1 MWRSSQKR
9 SWKWSAAERPI
20 EFISLQL
27 VEHKS
32 FMSNPLVVIY
42 EDRLRDLVGVK
53 LLLATLARF
62 EPSWRIRLIVPT
74 DVQTDFH
81 SFNANVA
88 VDRRKR
94 QTTGWNVKPAVLI
107 EALCE
112 DDGPVLWLDS
122 DLLLSAPIRS
132 LLAKFDPA
140 HLVIAEEPRGVRNP
154 GSRLRTL
161 AWDLGSG
168 RHIKFGLN
176 SCVVRVSRAH
186 LPLLVAW
193 AELLSDPV
201 YLQAQSRPWHERPPW
216 LMGDQDP
223 LAALLG
229 SDLFASIPIGLLRQ
243 GTDIAQC
250 FNEDG
255 FSVAAR
261 LSHAFRPLPPII
273 HAQGAV
279 KPWHAPSPRAVH
291 LELSPYRWAAQP
303 FANVL
308 QPADRDWLVLSSP
321 FAKLLNNLALGDAAL
336 AGLAPALWRT
346 LVRKAGRAARLF
358 LKPRAQHNVASSPR
372 TSEGSR
378 P

>member
-1 MWRSSQKR
+1 M
-9 SWKWSAAERPI
+9 
-20 EFISLQL
+20 SLSGAN
-27 VEHKS
+27 VEAKD
-32 FMSNPLVVIY
+32 FMSNPLVIIY

-53 LLLATLARF
+53 LLLASLARF

-74 DVQTDFH
+74 DVRTEFH

-94 QTTGWNVKPAVLI
+94 QATGWNVKPAVMI

-112 DDGPVLWLDS
+112 DDHPVLWVDS
-122 DLLLSAPIRS
+122 DILLSAPISS
-132 LLAKFDPA
+132 LLANFDPT
-140 HLVIAEEPRGVRNP
+140 HVVLAEEPRGVRNP
-154 GSRLRTL
+154 GSQLRTL

-176 SCVVRVSRAH
+176 SCIVRVSRAH
-186 LPLLVAW
+186 LPLLIAW
-193 AELLSDPV
+193 AALLADPG
-201 YLQAQSRPWHERPPW
+201 YLEAQGRPWHERPPW

-229 SDLFASIPIGLLRQ
+229 SNVFASIPIGLLRQ
-243 GTDIAQC
+243 GSDIAQC

-261 LSHAFRPLPPII
+261 LAHAFRPLPPIV
-273 HAQGAV
+273 HAQGAI
-279 KPWHAPSPRAVH
+279 KPWHVRSPRAVH

-308 QPADRDWLVLSSP
+308 QPAEQEWLNLSSP
-321 FAKLLNNLALGDAAL
+321 IAKLLNTLAFEDAAL
-336 AGLAPALWRT
+336 AGLGPALWRT
-346 LVRKAGRAARLF
+346 LLRNAGRAARPLF
-358 LKPRAQHNVASSPR
+358 DAREQHRIASSR
-372 TSEGSR
+372 CTSEGSR